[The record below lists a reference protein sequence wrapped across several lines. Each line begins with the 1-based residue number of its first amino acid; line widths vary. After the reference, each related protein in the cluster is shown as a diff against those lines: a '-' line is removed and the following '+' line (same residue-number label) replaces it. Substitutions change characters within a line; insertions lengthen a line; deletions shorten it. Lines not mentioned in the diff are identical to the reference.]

1 MTIQQDIQK
10 PALPALIKLF
20 EIDATA
26 ITGSVYRF
34 TPMTN
39 GGAAV
44 NWGGFDWSPF
54 PIELTG
60 ISHTSTGAP
69 ARPRLSVS
77 NIDGFFRFL
86 VGAYEDMTGAK
97 FIYRETFAT
106 YLGTSISM
114 PPLYYTLAK
123 KLDDNKTGIVFE
135 LKSAGDVESKW
146 LPARQML
153 RDGALPFPGLG
164 VNKSTR

>member
-1 MTIQQDIQK
+1 MTIKQDIQQ
-10 PALPALIKLF
+10 PVLPALVKLF
-20 EIDATA
+20 EIDANA

-39 GGAAV
+39 GGV
-44 NWGGFDWSPF
+44 KVSWGGFDWDPF
-54 PIELTG
+54 PMELEG

-69 ARPRLSVS
+69 SRPKLTVS

-86 VGAYEDMTGAK
+86 VNSYEDMTGAK
-97 FIYRETFAT
+97 LIYRETFAS

-123 KLDDNKTGIVFE
+123 KLEDSKIGIIFE